1 MTKHETRDTTTR
13 RIAYSA
19 IVFAVA
25 AAVPPA
31 SAGGEKTWNVRATL
45 TWDGR
50 QVDSH
55 DAATPRGC
63 LPDDRNGTQDVFLH
77 DRWTGTN
84 ERVSLAWNG
93 EEGERGGAGGS
104 MSSDG
109 RYVAFEGSSTNLV
122 EDDENASIDVFVRDR
137 SDARTLLV
145 SVSSSGEQ
153 GDNHSQ
159 GGRISGNG
167 RYVAFVSS
175 ATNLVPDDTN
185 GFGDVFV
192 RDLVAEKT
200 VRVSVATDGTQ
211 GDGDSGYWGIDI
223 SPDGRYVV
231 FATDAVLE
239 PGDRNDIQDI
249 YLHDRD
255 ADEDG
260 VFDEP
265 GAIRTERMSNL
276 YGPDWNWGYVQSPV
290 IGALARHVIYD
301 GGERIGCDYNGESDV
316 YGNNVGQRT
325 NAIVS
330 HAWRTTCT
338 GNSWSRGPSITED
351 ERYVAFYSAAD
362 NLIEQDGNFFS
373 DVFLFDYEDGW
384 NTRRIS
390 VGLDGAVPN
399 GSSSSPVLTAN
410 GCFVLFQSRASNLIE
425 GDTNDKSDLFVA
437 PTGICPAEDFNG
449 DATVDAADLEFFDL
463 CLSGPAD
470 DRPQRCVP
478 ADFNRDRHV
487 DLADFAV
494 VQAAAAR
501 P

>member
-1 MTKHETRDTTTR
+1 V
-13 RIAYSA
+13 A
-19 IVFAVA
+19 AVA
-25 AAVPPA
+25 LSLGATTHAQISGA
-31 SAGGEKTWNVRATL
+31 WNVRVNL
-45 TWDGR
+45 SWEGR
-50 QVDSH
+50 QVEHRDGDSAN
-55 DAATPRGC
+55 D
-63 LPDDRNGTQDVFLH
+63 
-77 DRWTGTN
+77 
-84 ERVSLAWNG
+84 
-93 EEGERGGAGGS
+93 
-104 MSSDG
+104 
-109 RYVAFEGSSTNLV
+109 
-122 EDDENASIDVFVRDR
+122 
-137 SDARTLLV
+137 
-145 SVSSSGEQ
+145 
-153 GDNHSQ
+153 
-159 GGRISGNG
+159 ISPNG
-167 RYVAFVSS
+167 RYVAFSSFFDGFVPDDTNQAGDLFLHDRWRGTTQRVSLTWDGRES
-175 ATNLVPDDTN
+175 DLGGGYGSMSADARYISFHSLAEDLVPEEVRHNTSNVFIRDLLERSTFLVSKSWTGEPADGSSYGARMTPDARYIVFTSLATNLVPGDTN
-185 GFGDVFV
+185 GYGDVFV
-192 RDLVAEKT
+192 RDLVAETT

-223 SPDGRYVV
+223 SPDGRFVV

-239 PGDRNDIQDI
+239 PGDRNDIRDI

-301 GGERIGCDYNGESDV
+301 GGERIGCDHNGDSDV

-425 GDTNDKSDLFVA
+425 GDTNDAGDLFVA
-437 PTGICPAEDFNG
+437 PTGLCPAEDFNG
-449 DATVDAADLEFFDL
+449 DATVDAGDLEFFDL

-487 DLADFAV
+487 DLADFVV